1 VTLTAIVGLLAQLA
15 PAPAG
20 AATPC
25 GERVL
30 VDWWN
35 DGRIDRVYALHC
47 YQNAID
53 RMPADIRDYTDA
65 AEVIDRAL
73 QSAVRNA
80 PPSARA
86 RLAADA
92 GPSSTSRTALVLA
105 LAGGTLVLLL
115 AAALSWLA
123 RRGPLGRTPP
133 RR

>member
-1 VTLTAIVGLLAQLA
+1 VTLTAVAGLLALLA

-20 AATPC
+20 AASPC

-47 YQNAID
+47 YEDAID

-92 GPSSTSRTALVLA
+92 PSSASRTALVLA
-105 LAGGTLVLLL
+105 LGGGTLVLLV
-115 AAALSWLA
+115 AAALGWLA